1 MHAIRAKRRV
11 FLTGTPIVNR
21 PVELWPLVRSLDP
34 QGLGKSFWSYANRYC
49 NATRTRFGLDTSGAS
64 NLDELQM
71 RLRASVMVRRLKA
84 DVLTELPPKVRQVI
98 EIPADGMESLV
109 EAERTAYSGHK
120 AKIDAI
126 TARAE
131 ALREAGDM
139 AGYASAVD
147 QLREASSVAFEEM
160 ARARHDLAVAK
171 LPAVIEH
178 LDSVVEATGKV
189 VVMCWHHDVV
199 DAIAAHYG
207 RDAVVVSGKVPV
219 EQRQAAVERFQTDP
233 TCTVF
238 VGTIKAAGV
247 GLTLTAASTV
257 VFAELWWVPG
267 DISQAED
274 RCHRIGQRDSVLVQ
288 HLVVDGSIDATQAK
302 VIVAKQDVI
311 DRALDVGQKAVE
323 TPKAIPAPQAAV
335 ERLFDALKPIAPP
348 APAPAAAGP
357 LYSRMIDTFDAAAL
371 KLKTPRVRLAFGEHE
386 VQLSRAGRESRNP
399 GCVYVKVEGEY
410 AGKID
415 RTGRLQL
422 NDFGRTFESDL
433 RAVLAAFDADPEG
446 EARAYGKL
454 IGTCCFC
461 AHKLTDSRSVEVGYG
476 PECAQKWDLPW
487 G

>member
-1 MHAIRAKRRV
+1 MSFQPIKAKRRV
-11 FLTGTPIVNR
+11 FLTGTPVVNR
-21 PVELWPLVRSLDP
+21 PIELWPLIQSLDP
-34 QGLGKSFWSYANRYC
+34 QGLGKSFWGYASRYC
-49 NATRTRFGLDTSGAS
+49 AAHRTRFGLDTSGAS

-71 RLRASVMVRRLKA
+71 RLRASVMVRRLKK

-98 EIPADGMESLV
+98 EIPADGMQHLV
-109 EAERTAYSGHK
+109 DAEASAYSGHK
-120 AKIDAI
+120 AKIDAL

-131 ALREAGDM
+131 QLRASNPAAYAAAVQELREAT
-139 AGYASAVD
+139 
-147 QLREASSVAFEEM
+147 SVAFEEM

-171 LPAVIEH
+171 IPAVIEH
-178 LDSVVEATGKV
+178 LDSVVEAAGKV

-199 DAIAAHYG
+199 DAIAARYG
-207 RDAVVVSGKVPV
+207 RDAVAVTGKVPV
-219 EQRQAAVERFQTDP
+219 EERQAAVERFQTDP

-238 VGTIKAAGV
+238 IGTIKAAGV

-311 DRALDVGQKAVE
+311 DRALDVGQKQPEA
-323 TPKAIPAPQAAV
+323 PKQIAQPAAV
-335 ERLFDALKPIAPP
+335 ERLFDAVKPLAPVAS
-348 APAPAAAGP
+348 APAPTGP
-357 LYSRMIDTFDAAAL
+357 LYAGIIETFDKAAAN
-371 KLKTPRVRLAFGEHE
+371 LKTPRVRLALGDDE

-399 GCVYVKVEGEY
+399 GCVYVKVAGEY

-415 RTGRLQL
+415 RTGRLML
-422 NDFGRTFESDL
+422 NAFGQGVEGDL

-454 IGTCCFC
+454 IGACCFC
-461 AHKLTDSRSVEVGYG
+461 GRELTDSRSVEAGYG
-476 PECAQKWDLPW
+476 PDCSEKWGLPW